1 MKRVRRLLVKI
12 CGLQTTEQA
21 IAAETYGADLLGF
34 IMAPSRRQLTP
45 AKARMICRRI
55 TKAERVGVF
64 VDAPLALVRE
74 MAAYCGFDRVQL
86 HGSET
91 AAYCEAIGLPYIKTL
106 VMDKPLPTVAELEA
120 FYNGCF
126 LIDSGSGSGIAFDWR
141 RCGELPEAVQRKMLL
156 AGGLDAG
163 NVCQAIQTVNPLG
176 VDVSSG
182 VETNGM
188 KDLRKIAAFI
198 GNVREQGGKSNA
210 GCYFSG

>member
-1 MKRVRRLLVKI
+1 
-12 CGLQTTEQA
+12 
-21 IAAETYGADLLGF
+21 
-34 IMAPSRRQLTP
+34 
-45 AKARMICRRI
+45 MICRRI

-182 VETNGM
+182 VETNGV